1 MVRDAAT
8 ALASWKDPASWT
20 SYRNVRFGFT
30 LRYPSDISVLEPNQS
45 DERVNRFRSG
55 DGRAALRIVGTP
67 NLVDRT
73 LAQYQTEL
81 VQERYANATFD
92 YAPRRDTWFVLSGV
106 AGDNIFYERVT
117 FACDRPSF
125 HSWILRFP

>member
-1 MVRDAAT
+1 MS
-8 ALASWKDPASWT
+8 ASIAFAPAMAGRHCELS
-20 SYRNVRFGFT
+20 
-30 LRYPSDISVLEPNQS
+30 
-45 DERVNRFRSG
+45 ERPTWLTG
-55 DGRAALRIVGTP
+55 L
-67 NLVDRT
+67 